1 MRKFIVSALAFIALL
16 AGGWSFSGYLASK
29 KESPPERPKPEVI
42 NYVKAIE
49 YQPSDIQTEVEAFGR
64 IGSSQTLNLT
74 TEVGGRLI
82 AGSISFKEGQ
92 NFKKGQLIC
101 RIYNAEQRLSLQAR
115 KSTFLNLLASILP
128 DLKIDFPDSF
138 NAWQQYFDTIDLEK
152 DLPDL
157 PKMVTTKEKTFLAT
171 KNVLGEFYNIK
182 SLEENLRKYYVY
194 APYTGSISAV
204 NVEVGS
210 IVNPGTVVGSIIRT
224 DQLELVIP
232 IELRD
237 ISFLET
243 GKTVTVQGQ
252 NDKSWRGQVVRIA
265 DLVDPTTQSVNAF
278 ISVQNPKRGE
288 IYDGLY
294 LKAVIPGKIIANAMS
309 ISRSILRNKNEVFI
323 VQNGVLRSRK
333 VNVEKISGENAIIS
347 GLEAGDLLVIDA
359 PANASNNMK
368 VSISEK
374 GTLEEV
380 PDRREL

>member
-74 TEVGGRLI
+74 TEVGGRLM